1 MPIAHFRKPII
12 AANWKMHMTPQETDD
27 FLRAFARLVP
37 DKCPVQIVVS
47 PPFVSLAKAQ
57 DSLTMAREQNVELAA
72 QNMSQ
77 HTAGAFTGEISA
89 RMIKECGCK
98 HVILG
103 HSERRSLYGETNAI
117 VNAKVLA
124 ALEARLHPI
133 LCIGE
138 TLAERDGG
146 QLEQVL
152 ESQLRESLAEVGP
165 RRVLDCVIAY
175 EPVWAIG
182 TGRTASPE
190 QAQEAHAFVRKV
202 LTDMF
207 GDDTA
212 QKLRIQYG
220 GSVKPN
226 NMAELISQKDV
237 DGALVGGASME
248 HGSFWEICRAAIDHV
263 NGTP

>member
-1 MPIAHFRKPII
+1 MALAHFRKPII

-37 DKCPVQIVVS
+37 DKCPVQIVVA

-57 DSLTMAREQNVELAA
+57 DSLTMAREQSVELAA
-72 QNMSQ
+72 QNMSAQ
-77 HTAGAFTGEISA
+77 PAGAFTGEISA

-138 TLAERDGG
+138 TLAERDAD

-165 RRVLDCVIAY
+165 RRITDCVIAY

-182 TGRTASPE
+182 TGRTATSQ
-190 QAQEAHAFVRKV
+190 QAQEAHAFCRKV
-202 LTDMF
+202 LGDMF
-207 GDDTA
+207 GPDVA
-212 QKLRIQYG
+212 VKIRIQYG

-226 NMAELISQKDV
+226 NMAELISQPDI

-248 HGSFWEICRAAIDHV
+248 PGSFWEICRAAIDWA
-263 NGTP
+263 NANA